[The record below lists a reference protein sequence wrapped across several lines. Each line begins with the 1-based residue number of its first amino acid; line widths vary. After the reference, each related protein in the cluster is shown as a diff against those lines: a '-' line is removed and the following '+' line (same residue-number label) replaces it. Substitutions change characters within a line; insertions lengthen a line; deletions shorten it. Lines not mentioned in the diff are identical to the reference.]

1 MQFAVGSKAQIE
13 FHASKSDT
21 DALKVLHGL
30 LAIDLQSHKATTD
43 NLHSMSKVLFDL
55 TRNEWD
61 GLLISH
67 CIALHCRGW
76 MVLNE
81 SKS

>member
-1 MQFAVGSKAQIE
+1 MQFAVGAKAEIV

-21 DALKVLHGL
+21 DALKVFLGL
-30 LAIDLQSHKATTD
+30 LAIDLQSHKATD
-43 NLHSMSKVLFDL
+43 DLSSMSKVSFDL

-67 CIALHCRGW
+67 CI
-76 MVLNE
+76 VLYCIVGDGIE
-81 SKS
+81 